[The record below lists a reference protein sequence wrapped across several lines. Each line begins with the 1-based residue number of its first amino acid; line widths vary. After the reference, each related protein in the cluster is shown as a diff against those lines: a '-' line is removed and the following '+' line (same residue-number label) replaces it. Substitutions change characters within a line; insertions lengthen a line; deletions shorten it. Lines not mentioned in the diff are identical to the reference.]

1 MSKSCSVAEVFISV
15 IYKPTNWSLS
25 FKHGIFLRRSGL
37 NVCSPVLSYR
47 QRDEMMLRANQ
58 ALPNK
63 GIVCPEG
70 TKHRHRAWLWYDAPT
85 TSQLE
90 TMCTNQPWHLSKQT
104 SPRGS
109 NSHHSHSEHNY
120 PPIFPSL
127 HKTKPRTLP
136 QYCSSL
142 HQQPWT
148 EQAIISPRQ
157 TTGNPKAG
165 NTCQVETNCKITN
178 KQTWGNVHIKNFF
191 SWHIVNKQFFLPQ
204 GKDLSSW
211 MILCLEMSFPFC

>member
-104 SPRGS
+104 SPR
-109 NSHHSHSEHNY
+109 
-120 PPIFPSL
+120 
-127 HKTKPRTLP
+127 TLP

-148 EQAIISPRQ
+148 EQAIISSRQ

-211 MILCLEMSFPFC
+211 MILCLEMSFPFR